1 MAVFVSRN
9 ELLDRLLV
17 GHRQA
22 RRRGR
27 APARPSTQR
36 CCAVLLGQNVLLSG
50 RQQRQKLLGCTRRP
64 LGPSLEAVEEDAAHL
79 PHRLFLIEG
88 GLSRAAAL
96 GVQCLESLG

>member
-1 MAVFVSRN
+1 MASASSWGTASAKAWESSRT
-9 ELLDRLLV
+9 
-17 GHRQA
+17 A
-22 RRRGR
+22 
-27 APARPSTQR
+27 STQR

-64 LGPSLEAVEEDAAHL
+64 LGPVEAVEEGTAHL

-88 GLSRAAAL
+88 GLSRTTAL